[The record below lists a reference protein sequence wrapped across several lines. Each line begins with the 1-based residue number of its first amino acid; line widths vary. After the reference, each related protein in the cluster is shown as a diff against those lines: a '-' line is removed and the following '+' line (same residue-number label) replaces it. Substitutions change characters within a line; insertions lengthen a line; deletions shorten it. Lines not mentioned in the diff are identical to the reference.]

1 MLIQRD
7 QTIAG
12 RPAVQIRGWMRDLQR
27 EAWSLAAFAEQHEL
41 TSSDAEHAMGE
52 LVALGLVRGAE
63 GGGTFRIGATEDLG
77 ELPTL
82 YTTTISGNA
91 LAKARIGTPMPRSKA
106 QELLEELIARVE
118 SVNDSD
124 EWLHWVTEVQLYGSL
139 ARPETEQVGDV
150 DVAVR
155 LQQRHEH
162 DDFLRRQWRMIEI
175 DGAQPGSI
183 VAQIGY
189 AQTKVLRYVRGKS
202 PRVDL
207 VPLSDR
213 QPLPDG
219 ATAVVAYR
227 RPIESSAP
235 EPVGV
240 EVRENPANEG

>member
-7 QTIAG
+7 QTIAE
-12 RPAVQIRGWMRDLQR
+12 RPAVQVRGWMRDLQR
-27 EAWSLAAFAEQHEL
+27 EAWSLAAFAERHEL
-41 TSSDAEHAMGE
+41 TLPEAEHAMDE
-52 LVALGLVRGAE
+52 LIALDLVRSAE
-63 GGGTFRIGATEDLG
+63 RGGTFRIGATEELG

-91 LAKARIGTPMPRSKA
+91 LAKARIGSPMPRSKA
-106 QELLEELIARVE
+106 QELLAELIARVDA
-118 SVNDSD
+118 VNNSD

-139 ARPETEQVGDV
+139 ARPQTEQVGDI

-155 LQQRHEH
+155 LQQRHDH
-162 DDFLRRQWRMIEI
+162 DEFLRRQWLMIEN

-213 QPLPDG
+213 EPLPDG
-219 ATAVVAYR
+219 ATAVLAYQR
-227 RPIESSAP
+227 AIQSSARASS
-235 EPVGV
+235 E
-240 EVRENPANEG
+240 